1 MSESPQENAAE
12 SEHRIRERAY
22 HLWEADG
29 RPEGRAE
36 EYWER
41 AKEAMNDEEGVEG
54 TSSVAPRKVPQADVA
69 TEPVIAERAGNQQ
82 KAAAPQVK
90 KDR

>member
-22 HLWEADG
+22 HLWDADG

-41 AKEAMNDEEGVEG
+41 AKEAMNDEEGVEE
-54 TSSVAPRKVPQADVA
+54 TSSVAPRKVP
-69 TEPVIAERAGNQQ
+69 
-82 KAAAPQVK
+82 
-90 KDR
+90 